1 MESSIKTTFAATFFY
16 ETCWYFGW
24 KRLLVMWIKIQSLAS
39 HFRFVYAYKT
49 PVEGKIGGQ
58 VIWGTTGLV
67 TFAQGTIEVE
77 VCIRATRGGEMWI
90 FSPSLPSFAQCQ
102 ERFLTQSVIH
112 WKCFSFSQTTMTQDG
127 RMPSQMNHE
136 TYNNNCN
143 SSHAEPRQNCC
154 WSFPDSSCNFIS
166 NEHLLSKQGRSLHG
180 EFLQ

>member
-1 MESSIKTTFAATFFY
+1 M
-16 ETCWYFGW
+16 
-24 KRLLVMWIKIQSLAS
+24 
-39 HFRFVYAYKT
+39 YAYKT

-77 VCIRATRGGEMWI
+77 VCIRATRGGLNVNIFPITAFLRTVPRAVSDPKRDSLEMLFL
-90 FSPSLPSFAQCQ
+90 FS
-102 ERFLTQSVIH
+102 E
-112 WKCFSFSQTTMTQDG
+112 KFSQTTMTQAG

-154 WSFPDSSCNFIS
+154 WSFPDSS
-166 NEHLLSKQGRSLHG
+166 
-180 EFLQ
+180 